1 MVTAATEDKGQST
14 VEAAVVLPC
23 ILFCVA
29 LLAQPLCILYT
40 RSVMA
45 SAAGEAARLLATAPS
60 SSKTDV
66 EAFVRRRLAAVP
78 SLGVFHVGG
87 EEDWEVS
94 LGDAGA
100 PVATVRISG
109 FLEPLPLFGPV
120 VRALTGERL
129 LAVSVEAA
137 EKVRPSWLG
146 GSYAEWVSIWS

>member
-1 MVTAATEDKGQST
+1 M
-14 VEAAVVLPC
+14 LPC
-23 ILFCVA
+23 VLFCVA

-60 SSKTDV
+60 SSREDI
-66 EAFVRRRLAAVP
+66 EAFVLRRLGAVP
-78 SLGVFHVGG
+78 AVGVFHVGG
-87 EEDWEVS
+87 EEGWDLS
-94 LGDAGA
+94 LGDTGG
-100 PVATVRISG
+100 PEATVRIAGS
-109 FLEPLPLFGPV
+109 LEPLPLFAPV

-129 LAVSVEAA
+129 LTVSVEAA